1 MTTRLNKHSCDFAQ
15 DRIKDGEVVHDERD
29 DWSEH
34 QPSTRQEN
42 RFIEANSWDE
52 YANWHLGIDDE
63 ASEHTKARYKY
74 PYGDFRQVHRCGVL
88 AAEVR
93 AGRNKHADIE
103 NATIHLRDMI
113 DELDR

>member
-15 DRIKDGEVVHDERD
+15 DRIKDGKVVHDERD

-42 RFIEANSWDE
+42 RFIEANGWDE

-63 ASEHTKARYKY
+63 ASSTPRPGTSTHTATSGRCTDAGYSPRRY
-74 PYGDFRQVHRCGVL
+74 
-88 AAEVR
+88 
-93 AGRNKHADIE
+93 GRD
-103 NATIHLRDMI
+103 ATSTPTSKTPRFACAT
-113 DELDR
+113 